1 MPARSPATPLLSTQK
16 LMRCLTTDHM
26 IWILRQRLAKAQEAR
41 IPSWAG
47 ASLAGSHVKT
57 MRLTH

>member
-1 MPARSPATPLLSTQK
+1 
-16 LMRCLTTDHM
+16 MRCLTTDHM

-47 ASLAGSHVKT
+47 ASLAGSDVKT